1 MPAFTQNGSGAAV
14 QGQRGSP
21 GNQNNGTAA
30 AAAARQFMVPFQR
43 AAKIHTEAFPTQ
55 TGVISASNQ
64 TVILKVPI
72 YGYLKRIWLQCSVVT
87 AANAAAVTFAADGP
101 WTFLKTVLFRDA
113 NGTPIHN
120 LSGYYSYLAALLGGY
135 TLFALDNAANT
146 SFTTVTGAVGTG
158 GSFTFSLPLN
168 QCFGRDALGALPNM
182 DASTQYQIELTIGTT
197 AEIYGVAPT
206 NPGTYTI
213 QGYIEAYQNP
223 PQSDQFGNMNR
234 TVPPNVGTVQFWSFS
249 NYTLNAG
256 GEQTILLNRVGNY
269 IRNHI
274 LVFRTAAGVRSAAVL
289 PASNITW
296 EWDSFLL
303 FADNPTFRASLQY
316 DTYGIGA
323 PTGVVLYGRTADP
336 DGVPV
341 GEYGDSWLPT
351 LGSTK
356 LLIRTTPGAAGQL
369 DVITNDIFPVGN
381 LFNFEEG

>member
-1 MPAFTQNGSGAAV
+1 MPAFVQGTGAA
-14 QGQRGSP
+14 QSGQRGTP
-21 GNQNNGTAA
+21 GNQNNGTAQA
-30 AAAARQFMVPFQR
+30 ANAPTFMVPFQR

-55 TGVISASNQ
+55 TGTIGTANQ
-64 TVILKVPI
+64 TVVLKVPI
-72 YGYLKRIWLQCSVVT
+72 YGFLKRIWLQVVAT
-87 AANAAAVTFAADGP
+87 AAANAAAVAFAADAP
-101 WTFLKTVLFRDA
+101 WNFFRTILFKDA

-146 SFTTVTGAVGTG
+146 SFSTTTGAVGAG
-158 GSFTFSLPLN
+158 GSFTFMLPLN

-182 DASTQYQIELTIGTT
+182 DASTQYQIELTIGVT
-197 AEIYGVAPT
+197 ADLYTVAPT
-206 NPGTYTI
+206 NPATFVI
-213 QGYIEAYQNP
+213 QGFIEAYQNP
-223 PQSDQFGNMNR
+223 PASDQFGNLNR
-234 TVPPNVGTVQFWSFS
+234 TAPPNVGTVQFWSFS

-274 LVFRTAAGVRSAAVL
+274 LVFRDAAGVRQNTVM
-289 PASNITW
+289 PVGNITW

-303 FADNPTFRASLQY
+303 FADNVLFRRGLQF
-316 DTYGIGA
+316 DTYGLAA
-323 PTGVVLYGRTADP
+323 PTGVALYGRTADP

-356 LLIRTTPGAAGQL
+356 LLIRTTPALAGQL

-381 LFNFEEG
+381 LFNFESG